1 MFLRLRPNLL
11 SKEAM
16 ANGGS
21 GTQIDFLRAVTRS
34 VEYGRSIIHS
44 VVTGCTVDDLN
55 DSLRSPS
62 TSAEAAARAGVSRT
76 TVSFVLNGVR
86 NRGISEATRD
96 RVLAVARELGYA
108 PNAAAR
114 QLATAGHAGRAA
126 CARAGRAAVLR
137 IRRADSPALIRPAG
151 WGLSTLTYPK
161 RFRQN
166 ESHQIT

>member
-1 MFLRLRPNLL
+1 VP
-11 SKEAM
+11 K
-16 ANGGS
+16 
-21 GTQIDFLRAVTRS
+21 
-34 VEYGRSIIHS
+34 
-44 VVTGCTVDDLN
+44 
-55 DSLRSPS
+55 PP
-62 TSAEAAARAGVSRT
+62 RAGVSRT

-114 QLATAGHAGRAA
+114 QLATAGRAA

-151 WGLSTLTYPK
+151 WRLSTLTYPK
-161 RFRQN
+161 RFGQN